1 MDTLDE
7 EDLALL
13 HMSPPGPDEVLG
25 MKDDTL
31 EKYARKLAGI
41 EYLSPQRE
49 GWEMAIQVLGR
60 MDLPERSEEIV
71 GELLKDILETLD
83 ENSSATV
90 DKMWRI
96 LNDLGMINYAEE
108 TAEVCSPKRLGRC
121 RLPILMMM

>member
-1 MDTLDE
+1 
-7 EDLALL
+7 
-13 HMSPPGPDEVLG
+13 

-83 ENSSATV
+83 EHSSATV

-108 TAEVCSPKRLGRC
+108 TAEVSFPKRLGEVLGC
-121 RLPILMMM
+121 GH